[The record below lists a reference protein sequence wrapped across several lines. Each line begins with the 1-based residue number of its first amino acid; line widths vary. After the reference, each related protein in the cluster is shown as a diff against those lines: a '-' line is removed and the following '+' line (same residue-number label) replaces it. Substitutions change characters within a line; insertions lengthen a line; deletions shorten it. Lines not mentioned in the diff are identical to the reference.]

1 MSDPKERKEQNHEQN
16 HGIKKWSFAKAM
28 KIVEPSIDDLLA
40 EAKELEE
47 EEDDEDT
54 ES

>member
-1 MSDPKERKEQNHEQN
+1 MSDPRERKEQN

-40 EAKELEE
+40 EAEELEE
-47 EEDDEDT
+47 EENDEDT